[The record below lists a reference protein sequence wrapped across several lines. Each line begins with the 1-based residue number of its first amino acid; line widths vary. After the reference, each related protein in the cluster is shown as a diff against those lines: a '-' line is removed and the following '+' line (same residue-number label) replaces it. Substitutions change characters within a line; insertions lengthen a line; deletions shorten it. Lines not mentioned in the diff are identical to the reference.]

1 MRPKTFWLAPPT
13 SCPFQKLILDSKMNK
28 TGCSLKYGCF
38 IYCWKTHGKEIS
50 RSPNK
55 FWPAPPK
62 NQSWILHQVI
72 LEKLFN
78 TWVTQQ
84 ICLNRPANLCKLPW
98 LQAYTSL
105 WSEILIKLHHNSI
118 SITLSCL
125 GFPGNSPN
133 ISKQSFQKNIR
144 TAIIIVMILIK
155 VKILFLHASYIFA
168 YPKI

>member
-1 MRPKTFWLAPPT
+1 MRPKTFWPAPPT
-13 SCPFQKLILDSKMNK
+13 SCPVQKLPKMGVHNCIWLSHISLESPWKEDFKNSKKDKILPTPPTSCPTQKLILDSKMNK
-28 TGCSLKYGCF
+28 NGCSLKYGCF

-62 NQSWILHQVI
+62 NQSWILHQFI

-105 WSEILIKLHHNSI
+105 WSWDLNK
-118 SITLSCL
+118 ITSQLYL
-125 GFPGNSPN
+125 NH
-133 ISKQSFQKNIR
+133 
-144 TAIIIVMILIK
+144 T
-155 VKILFLHASYIFA
+155 
-168 YPKI
+168 